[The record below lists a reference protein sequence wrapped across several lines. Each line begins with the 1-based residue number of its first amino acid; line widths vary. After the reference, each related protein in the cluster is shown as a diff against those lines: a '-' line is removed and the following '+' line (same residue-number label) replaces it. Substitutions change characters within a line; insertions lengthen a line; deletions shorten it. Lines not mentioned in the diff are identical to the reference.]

1 MDKPEKNIKSKTK
14 GHDSVLNLKEIKSKK
29 SVTLYVRNI
38 YRYCED
44 SVGCK
49 IVVPERVSDTLTSEN
64 FWPEDIECRVW
75 NRWTRNKENRYRPT
89 TWNDA
94 DDAW

>member
-1 MDKPEKNIKSKTK
+1 MGDNETEQSITFQVKSYVKRKDKNNNIRIMRMN
-14 GHDSVLNLKEIKSKK
+14 V
-29 SVTLYVRNI
+29 VRN
-38 YRYCED
+38 RYCED

-49 IVVPERVSDTLTSEN
+49 IVVPESVSDTLPSEN

-75 NRWTRNKENRYRPT
+75 SRWTRNKEKRYRPT